1 MKKSLTISVLILALF
16 AMCVITSCSNE
27 DLEIINVE
35 EKTDGSHWERA
46 DITLNVNRVDF
57 DLQGV
62 TRSSDVI
69 WKDGDRIYLILKDKD
84 GNNVQA
90 YVEYDAT
97 SASWGQ
103 VEYDGYK
110 SYLTCTVPRVVEAYY
125 FDGNVNITSSDI
137 TFDATTGVYV
147 CKDGIYTYPSD
158 GDLEVSISLVPLT
171 SRIRFTGESGTSF
184 SLNGMKTYTSF
195 SRSTGLLTD
204 ATAEIDLSVQSSG
217 YTPYIYGVFANQEE
231 PSFIVEIDDIY
242 LKTIFETP
250 TNVLNVGHSG
260 YMTVPTANSHRGWK
274 QQPIPVTG
282 ISISKNILVMMN
294 NETISLQTTIT
305 PTNATSNI
313 IWTSSDET
321 VITVSNE
328 GVITAVGCGT
338 ATITVTVQDNTTIK
352 TTCLVTVADANGY
365 AYVDLDLPSGTLW
378 ATCNVGADS
387 PLDYGDYFAWG
398 EVNGYDSGKNSFSWQ
413 TYKYCNGSSTSMTKY
428 CEDSD
433 YGKFDN
439 KAELEL
445 SDDAARANW
454 GGSWR
459 MPSTEQFKEL
469 YNECTWTWT
478 TQNGIVG
485 YKVSS
490 KKNSNYIFL
499 SAAGYRSSSL
509 SCAGSYGNYWSRS
522 LDLYHNGY
530 AYYLY
535 FSSYDGYFFSEYR
548 CYGHSV
554 RPVLGSE

>member
-16 AMCVITSCSNE
+16 AMCVMTSCSNE

-35 EKTDGSHWERA
+35 EETDGPHWESA
-46 DITLNVNRVDF
+46 NIKLHVNRVDF

-158 GDLEVSISLVPLT
+158 GDLDVSISLVPLT

-195 SRSTGLLTD
+195 TRSTGLLTE
-204 ATAEIDLSVQSSG
+204 TTTGINLSVQSSG

-260 YMTVPTANSHRGWK
+260 YITAPTVDNHRGWK
-274 QQPIPVTG
+274 QMIPATS
-282 ISISKNILVMMN
+282 ISINRNSLVLA
-294 NETISLQTTIT
+294 TIKDIYKLQCTIT
-305 PTNATSNI
+305 PVNATSNI
-313 IWTSSDET
+313 LWSSSD
-321 VITVSNE
+321 VSVATVSND
-328 GVITAVGCGT
+328 GVVTAVGSGVAFVT
-338 ATITVTVQDNTTIK
+338 AIANYSENVEAKCKVTVHDSE
-352 TTCLVTVADANGY
+352 Y
-365 AYVDLDLPSGTLW
+365 FEYVDLELSSGTLW
-378 ATCNVGADS
+378 ATCNVGAVS
-387 PLDYGDYFAWG
+387 PEDYGVYFAWG
-398 EVNGYDSGKNSFSWQ
+398 EVNGYDSFSWK

-428 CEDSD
+428 CRASD
-433 YGKFDN
+433 YGKVDN

-445 SDDAARANW
+445 TDDVARVNW
-454 GGSWR
+454 GGGWR
-459 MPSTEQFKEL
+459 MPSYEQFYEL
-469 YNECTWTWT
+469 RNECTWTWT
-478 TQNGIVG
+478 TQNGING

-499 SAAGYRSSSL
+499 SAAGYRDSDL
-509 SCAGSYGNYWSRS
+509 GGVGSYGYYWSRS
-522 LDLYHNGY
+522 LSLGSSNC
-530 AYYLY
+530 ANVLY
-535 FSSYDGYFFSEYR
+535 FSSSDLGSYGTYR